1 MLVRVLTVLLL
12 TLFVASPALARNDNL
27 DMTVEGAMAVGPKQ
41 NLLDIPWFMSGQKHP
56 RVAERLQQMKT
67 QKATN
72 KFGKEDDYACSIA
85 FMSAIIQ
92 LQKRAKQLGAN
103 AVVDIK
109 SVTRGNDLDSATK
122 YKCNLGTFTAT
133 VGLTGIPVKLK

>member
-1 MLVRVLTVLLL
+1 MLVRASVVALLI
-12 TLFVASPALARNDNL
+12 LFVASPALARNDTL
-27 DMTVEGAMAVGPKQ
+27 DFTVDGAMSVGPKQ

-56 RVAERLQQMKT
+56 GVAERMQLQKS

-103 AVVDIK
+103 AIVDIK
-109 SVTRGNDLDSATK
+109 SVTRGSDLDSATK

-133 VGLTGIPVKLK
+133 VGLTGVPVKLK